1 MQSRTQEHGMVDVAC
16 ALCGSAKHDAH
27 YPLTRGAIVC
37 CATCGF
43 FFVSPR
49 LHSEALLSKLQQWAS
64 QDVVDR
70 ERLRIAFDAQTI
82 ALYRGYLARISSS
95 SAPGQLL
102 DVGCSTGALLSVARD
117 AGWQTYG
124 VEIGH
129 ASANYARGV
138 LGLSVTEGSLYSFNP
153 PPASFDAIV
162 FLEVI
167 EHLEDPVGALKRIV
181 SWLKPGGA
189 LLIST
194 PNYDSLYRRCFGTDW
209 WVVNCEDEHIQFFT
223 AASLRRIL
231 EEAQLSITWQ
241 QIRGVDWAGMW
252 STWRT
257 WRKCRGQKERLA
269 SRVPQTP
276 VPAADVD
283 GYHDARSRKEAIK
296 ATLATLGLLR
306 FSRAL
311 LAKFDL
317 LCSIPHLPTYAWGE
331 QLIMIA
337 VKK

>member
-16 ALCGSAKHDAH
+16 ALCGSAKHDAQ

-82 ALYRGYLARISSS
+82 ALYQGYLARISSA

-117 AGWQTYG
+117 ACWQTYG
-124 VEIGH
+124 VEIGQ
-129 ASANYARGV
+129 ASADYARGV
-138 LGLSVTEGSLYSFNP
+138 LGLSVTQGSLYSFNP

-231 EEAQLSITWQ
+231 EEQQLSITWQ
-241 QIRGVDWAGMW
+241 QIRGIDWAGMW
-252 STWRT
+252 STWRA
-257 WRKCRGQKERLA
+257 RRERRGQGERLTH
-269 SRVPQTP
+269 RVPQAH

-283 GYHDARSRKEAIK
+283 GYHEARSRKEAIK
-296 ATLATLGLLR
+296 ATLAKLGLLR

-311 LAKFDL
+311 LAKFDV
-317 LCSIPHLPTYAWGE
+317 LCSIPQSPTYAWGE